1 MVYELLIQMATRTDV
16 GASIDASLSLRR
28 RKRRKA
34 KVCIEGIES
43 KKIESVERGRANLAS
58 N

>member
-28 RKRRKA
+28 RKRQKA

-43 KKIESVERGRANLAS
+43 KKSRECKECRER
-58 N
+58 

>member
-28 RKRRKA
+28 RKA